1 MVGKFEMVVM
11 IRVHESPF
19 SPSEMGGL
27 EVVSTGDCLCLR
39 AAAQIT
45 YIRTT
50 EESSE
55 IQGKM
60 ARRTAEAEK
69 LAP

>member
-1 MVGKFEMVVM
+1 MGKFEMVVM
-11 IRVHESPF
+11 IRIHRPPF

-27 EVVSTGDCLCLR
+27 EVVSTGDCPRLR
-39 AAAQIT
+39 AAAKRT
-45 YIRTT
+45 NIRTID
-50 EESSE
+50 ESSA

-60 ARRTAEAEK
+60 ARRTAEGE